1 MCKSMRNVI
10 FPGEDEWNELCK
22 RPQMDQ
28 TDLDVI
34 VRDILRQVREEGDEA
49 LLRLSEK
56 YDGACFRNIKLP
68 SSSFEKASGLVPDD
82 LKEAIKTASENLR
95 KFHSSQIHD
104 EAVVETTEGVKCWRK
119 NVPIGRVGLYI
130 PGGTAPLFS
139 TVLMLA
145 IPALIAGCREVILCT
160 PPDRTGN
167 VNPVILYAA
176 YSCGITDIYRI
187 GGAQAVAAMA
197 YGTQSIPKVD
207 KIFGPGNQYV
217 TKAKELVQL
226 EGTAIDMPAGPS
238 EVLVIADSSADPSF
252 VAADLL
258 SQAEHGADS
267 QVILVTDAPELPEAV
282 KLEAERQAAVLPRRD
297 KAEKSLANSLIILLK
312 SPEECIRFRYLYG
325 PAHLIISTS
334 EPDILAA
341 EVINAGS
348 VFLGKYSCESAGDY
362 ASGTN
367 HTLPTGG
374 WARSMGGLSV
384 GSFMKKITFQEISA
398 EGIRKL
404 GPVIERMAE
413 EESLMGHKNAV
424 TVRLKS
430 LENDGY

>member
-1 MCKSMRNVI
+1 MKSVI
-10 FPGEDEWNELCK
+10 FPAEEKWNELCK
-22 RPQMDQ
+22 RPQMNQ
-28 TDLDVI
+28 TDLDVV
-34 VRDILRQVREEGDEA
+34 VRGILRQVREEGDEA

-56 YDGACFRNIKLP
+56 YDGTCFRNLKLP
-68 SSSFEKASGLVPDD
+68 SSSFEKALRLVPDD
-82 LKEAIKTASENLR
+82 LKEAIKTASGNIR
-95 KFHSSQIHD
+95 KFHSIQIR
-104 EAVVETTEGVKCWRK
+104 EEPVVETTEGVRCWRR

-145 IPALIAGCREVILCT
+145 IPAIIAGCREVILCT

-176 YSCGITDIYRI
+176 YSCGITEVYRI

-197 YGTQSIPKVD
+197 YGTQSIPRVD

-238 EVLVIADSSADPSF
+238 EVLIIADSSADPSF

-258 SQAEHGADS
+258 SQAEHGPDS
-267 QVILVTDAPELPEAV
+267 QVVLVTDAPGFHEAV
-282 KLEAERQAAVLPRRD
+282 MSEAERQAASLPRRD
-297 KAEKSLANSLIILLK
+297 IAEKSLSNSLIILLR
-312 SPEECIRFRYLYG
+312 SAEECIRFSNMYA
-325 PAHLIISTS
+325 PEHLIISTS
-334 EPDILAA
+334 DPDLLAA
-341 EVINAGS
+341 EVVNAGS
-348 VFLGKYSCESAGDY
+348 VFIGRFSCESAGDY

-374 WARSMGGLSV
+374 WARNTAGLSV
-384 GSFMKKITFQEISA
+384 ESFIKKITFQEISA
-398 EGIRKL
+398 RGIKNI
-404 GPVIERMAE
+404 GPVVERMAE

-430 LENDGY
+430 LENDEN